1 MFYISRLLLY
11 TDNPLYAYYYTK
23 NLYTYSRNM
32 IKPIIILLL
41 ALIIIFSIGISS
53 NSKEGFVD
61 YMNPMPEM
69 VKDIRQTSDSDK
81 MIILFEIY
89 SNIQKHEKSMNIYD
103 PVYKPIDFKM
113 DPKKSILDNIK
124 RLYPILYKQDKE
136 LIILTK
142 NEYVPSKTL
151 QQLMDGSLIKPM
163 KDDLTKIMNYPA
175 HPIMDQPE
183 THIPTIL
190 ANSRKY
196 QQKADDIDRI
206 KQHKINLSNI
216 AQNYR
221 NGANGWYE
229 AANRSDE
236 RSSRYVGRDRQRLR
250 RERDDRRREG
260 DRNMELANHFQ
271 RASDSVDV
279 PDENL
284 KKDFLD
290 KVKELKLDAVKKEI
304 LNIPGFKIPFDTS
317 PRITQAD
324 IDSRVET
331 ATLFHLTKIV
341 KYHDYALAKVS
352 KDAENY
358 IKKIYAFPIEN

>member
-1 MFYISRLLLY
+1 MHI
-11 TDNPLYAYYYTK
+11 TIQKICIHIVD
-23 NLYTYSRNM
+23 M
-32 IKPIIILLL
+32 IKTIIILLL

-81 MIILFEIY
+81 MMILFEIY
-89 SNIQKHEKSMNIYD
+89 SNVQKHEKAMNIYD
-103 PVYKPIDFKM
+103 PVYKPIEVKM
-113 DPKKSILDNIK
+113 NPKNSILDNIK

-183 THIPTIL
+183 TDIPTIL
-190 ANSRKY
+190 DNSKKY
-196 QQKADDIDRI
+196 QQKADDIERL

-216 AQNYR
+216 AQHYR

-229 AANRSDE
+229 AANRADE
-236 RSSRYVGRDRQRLR
+236 RSSRYIGRDRQKLR
-250 RERDDRRREG
+250 RERDSRRREG
-260 DRNMELANHFQ
+260 DRNMALANHYQ
-271 RASDSVDV
+271 QESDSIV
-279 PDENL
+279 PDEDL
-284 KKDFLD
+284 KKGFLD

-304 LNIPGFKIPFDTS
+304 LNIPGFKIPVDTS
-317 PRITQAD
+317 PRITQDD
-324 IDSRVET
+324 IDSRIET
-331 ATLFHLTKIV
+331 ATLFHLTKII

>member
-1 MFYISRLLLY
+1 
-11 TDNPLYAYYYTK
+11 
-23 NLYTYSRNM
+23 M

-41 ALIIIFSIGISS
+41 VLIIIFSIGIST

-81 MIILFEIY
+81 MIILFEVY
-89 SNIQKHEKSMNIYD
+89 SNVQKHEKAMSIYD
-103 PVYKPIDFKM
+103 PVYKPVEVKM
-113 DPKKSILDNIK
+113 NPKSSILDNIK

-136 LIILTK
+136 LIILTR

-151 QQLMDGSLIKPM
+151 QQLMNGSLIKPM

-175 HPIMDQPE
+175 RPIMDQPE

-190 ANSRKY
+190 KNAKRY
-196 QQKADDIDRI
+196 QKKADDIERI
-206 KQHKINLSNI
+206 KQRKIDLSNI

-229 AANRSDE
+229 AANRSDK
-236 RSSRYVGRDRQRLR
+236 SSRYYIGTKRDRLR

-260 DRNMELANHFQ
+260 DRSMELANRFQ
-271 RASDSVDV
+271 QQSDSLIV
-279 PDENL
+279 PNEYL

-304 LNIPGFKIPFDTS
+304 LNIPGFKIPLDTS

-324 IDSRVET
+324 IDSRIET
-331 ATLFHLTKIV
+331 ATLFHLTKII
-341 KYHDYALAKVS
+341 KYHDYALESVS
-352 KDAENY
+352 KNAENY
-358 IKKIYAFPIEN
+358 IKKIYVVPIEL

>member
-1 MFYISRLLLY
+1 MHI
-11 TDNPLYAYYYTK
+11 TIQKICIHIVD
-23 NLYTYSRNM
+23 M

-41 ALIIIFSIGISS
+41 VLIIIFSIGIST

-81 MIILFEIY
+81 MIILFEVY
-89 SNIQKHEKSMNIYD
+89 SNVQKHEKAMSIYD
-103 PVYKPIDFKM
+103 PAYKPIEVKM
-113 DPKKSILDNIK
+113 NPKNSILNNIK

-151 QQLMDGSLIKPM
+151 KQLMDGSLIKPM

-175 HPIMDQPE
+175 RPIMDQPE
-183 THIPTIL
+183 TDIPTIL
-190 ANSRKY
+190 DNAKRY
-196 QQKADDIDRI
+196 QQKADDIERI
-206 KQHKINLSNI
+206 KQHKINLSNS
-216 AQNYR
+216 AQRYR
-221 NGANGWYE
+221 NAANERYE
-229 AANRSDE
+229 AANRSD
-236 RSSRYVGRDRQRLR
+236 RSSRYYIGSKRDRLR

-260 DRNMELANHFQ
+260 DRNMELANRFQ
-271 RASDSVDV
+271 RASDSVIV
-279 PDENL
+279 PDENM

-304 LNIPGFKIPFDTS
+304 LNIPGFKIPVDTS

-324 IDSRVET
+324 IDSRIET
-331 ATLFHLTKIV
+331 ATLFHLTKII
-341 KYHDYALAKVS
+341 KYHDYALESVS
-352 KDAENY
+352 KNAENY
-358 IKKIYAFPIEN
+358 IKKIYAVPIEL

>member
-1 MFYISRLLLY
+1 
-11 TDNPLYAYYYTK
+11 
-23 NLYTYSRNM
+23 M
-32 IKPIIILLL
+32 IKTIIILLL
-41 ALIIIFSIGISS
+41 VLIIIFSIGISA

-81 MIILFEIY
+81 MIILFEVY
-89 SNIQKHEKSMNIYD
+89 SNVQKHEKAMSIYD
-103 PVYKPIDFKM
+103 PAYKPIEVKM
-113 DPKKSILDNIK
+113 NPKNSILDNIK

-151 QQLMDGSLIKPM
+151 QQLMDGSLINPM

-183 THIPTIL
+183 TDIPKIL
-190 ANSRKY
+190 NNANKY
-196 QQKADDIDRI
+196 QQKADDIERI

-229 AANRSDE
+229 AANRADD
-236 RSSRYVGRDRQRLR
+236 RSSRYVGSQRQSLR

-260 DRNMELANHFQ
+260 DRNMALANHYQ
-271 RASDSVDV
+271 RASDSVVV
-279 PDENL
+279 PDEDM

-304 LNIPGFKIPFDTS
+304 LNIPGFKIPVDTS

-324 IDSRVET
+324 IDSRIET
-331 ATLFHLTKIV
+331 ATLFHLTKII
-341 KYHDYALAKVS
+341 KYHDYALESVS
-352 KDAENY
+352 KNAENY
-358 IKKIYAFPIEN
+358 IKKIYAIPIEL